1 MASLH
6 NFDLHRPTNAFVEG
20 RGIGLA
26 QYLDDAENPE
36 IYSIL
41 RYIDKTMAIQENL
54 WDTYDSNELPII
66 QEQRRNLEDWYEEV
80 YRHYQTR
87 RQANA
92 R

>member
-20 RGIGLA
+20 RGIVLE
-26 QYLDDAENPE
+26 QYLVNADDTE
-36 IYSIL
+36 INSIL

-54 WDTYDSNELPII
+54 WDTYDSSELPII
-66 QEQRRNLEDWYEEV
+66 QEQRRNLEDWYAAV
-80 YRHYQTR
+80 HHHYQTR
-87 RQANA
+87 RRTNA